1 MAAAGVRIHPAWW
14 SPRLFPFVVVAGGM
28 IVIPA
33 PFVLPR
39 LLDSPWALLAFAPG
53 AVISVLFVLQ
63 RRLCRI
69 VLLEDSI
76 VFPQWRLGD
85 TSELGVAIYL
95 DSRQVADNVDRVST
109 VAADEIVEWIPEP
122 GRIVLRT
129 RLRGKDAISL
139 SGLGE
144 RDRGRIVAWLREK
157 VGD

>member
-14 SPRLFPFVVVAGGM
+14 SPRLFPFVLVTGGLL
-28 IVIPA
+28 VIPA

-39 LLDSPWALLAFAPG
+39 VLEHPLVLLALTPG

-69 VLLEDSI
+69 VLLPDSI
-76 VFPQWRLGD
+76 VFPQWRWGD
-85 TSELGVAIYL
+85 TSELGMAIYL
-95 DSRQVADNVDRVST
+95 DRKQAADNVDRVSML
-109 VAADEIVEWIPEP
+109 AADEILDWTPEP

-139 SGLGE
+139 SGIGE
-144 RDRGRIVAWLREK
+144 RDRARIVDWLKEK